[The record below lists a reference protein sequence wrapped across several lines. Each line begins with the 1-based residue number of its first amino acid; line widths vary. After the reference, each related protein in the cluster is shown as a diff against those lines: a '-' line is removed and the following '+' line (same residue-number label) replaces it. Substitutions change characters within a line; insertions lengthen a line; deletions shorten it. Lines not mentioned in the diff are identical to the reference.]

1 MSDGDRFRDG
11 GSTLGLLAEEVQVVC
26 PRCGARAFVR
36 LGGDPPLRRLACPA
50 CGYLRDH
57 GNTAELWGGPVD
69 PWFRQELWLREPFGA
84 HVVWAYNGDHAR
96 LLRAFVEATHR
107 ERGATPVEPA
117 GSRATGMSMVER
129 LPAWFKAAENRTRL
143 TRILDGLLERAG

>member
-1 MSDGDRFRDG
+1 M
-11 GSTLGLLAEEVQVVC
+11 VC
-26 PRCGARAFVR
+26 PRWVRGPSYGSGATRRFGGSRA
-36 LGGDPPLRRLACPA
+36 AAA

-57 GNTAELWGGPVD
+57 GDAAELWGGPVD
-69 PWFRQELWLREPFGA
+69 PWFRQELWLRGPFGA

-96 LLRAFVEATHR
+96 LLRAFVAATHR
-107 ERGATPVEPA
+107 GSGVPTAVQPA